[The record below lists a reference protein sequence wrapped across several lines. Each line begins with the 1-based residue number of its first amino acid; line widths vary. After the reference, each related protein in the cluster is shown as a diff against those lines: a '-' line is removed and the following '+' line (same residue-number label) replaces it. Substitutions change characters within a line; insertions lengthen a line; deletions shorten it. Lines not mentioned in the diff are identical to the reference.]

1 MQFTKNAE
9 NAEHLGLRFPIS
21 FFRLKDELDTNVHSI
36 SDSATFINNILT
48 KPVVIPSLNT

>member
-1 MQFTKNAE
+1 MKYSKNAE

-36 SDSATFINNILT
+36 SDSATFFNNILT
-48 KPVVIPSLNT
+48 KQIVIPSLNT